1 MEFIE
6 GGIIMIDVVV
16 IGGGPAGMS
25 TALVVGRGK
34 KNVVLID
41 ENKPRNAV
49 TKESH
54 AFLTRDNIEP
64 AVFKEKGR
72 RDLLRYPKISIK
84 DGRVLTIEKNE
95 QELFELTTENREVF
109 QAKNV
114 VITTGLKETLPA
126 VSGIENYYGTSL
138 FSCPFCDGW
147 EMKDK
152 PLILI
157 AESAQALHVTK
168 LLKNWTDDLIV
179 TTNGNSVFDANQ
191 KKALELNH
199 IRLIEEEITELKGN
213 NGELQSVTFKS
224 GEEVERSGGFCTTT
238 LDNKLPFIEQLG
250 IEVNEAGYIIA
261 DMMGHTNIKGIY
273 AAGEITG
280 PSQLIVSAS
289 QGHMT
294 GIGIIADSCE
304 EAFQNT

>member
-1 MEFIE
+1 M
-6 GGIIMIDVVV
+6 DVVV

-25 TALVVGRGK
+25 AALVAGRGK

-54 AFLTRDNIEP
+54 AFLTRDNIKP
-64 AVFKEKGR
+64 ADFKEKGR
-72 RDLLRYPKISIK
+72 RDLLKYPTIAIK
-84 DGRVLTIEKNE
+84 DGRVLEIKKTD
-95 QELFELTTENREVF
+95 QSLFELTTEAGEIL
-109 QAKNV
+109 QTKNV
-114 VITTGLKETLPA
+114 VITPGLKETLPA

-157 AESAQALHVTK
+157 AESPQALHVIK

-179 TTNGNSVFDANQ
+179 ATNGHSVFDTEQ
-191 KKALELNH
+191 KKVFELNH
-199 IRLIEEEITELKGN
+199 IRLIEEKITELKGN
-213 NGELQSVTFKS
+213 NGELKSVVFKN
-224 GEEVERSGGFCTTT
+224 GEEVERSGGFCTTV
-238 LDNKLPFIEQLG
+238 LDNSLPFIEQLG
-250 IEVNEAGYIIA
+250 IEVNEAGYITA
-261 DMMGHTNIKGIY
+261 DMMGHTNVKGIY

-294 GIGIIADSCE
+294 GVGIIADACE
-304 EAFQNT
+304 EAFQNI

>member
-72 RDLLRYPKISIK
+72 RDLLRYPTISIK

-191 KKALELNH
+191 KKPWN
-199 IRLIEEEITELKGN
+199 
-213 NGELQSVTFKS
+213 S
-224 GEEVERSGGFCTTT
+224 
-238 LDNKLPFIEQLG
+238 
-250 IEVNEAGYIIA
+250 IIF
-261 DMMGHTNIKGIY
+261 
-273 AAGEITG
+273 
-280 PSQLIVSAS
+280 V
-289 QGHMT
+289 
-294 GIGIIADSCE
+294 
-304 EAFQNT
+304 

>member
-72 RDLLRYPKISIK
+72 RDLLRYPTISIK

-168 LLKNWTDDLIV
+168 LLNNWTDDLIV

-213 NGELQSVTFKS
+213 NGELQSIVFKN
-224 GEEVERSGGFCTTT
+224 GKKIERSGGFCTSV
-238 LDNKLPFIEQLG
+238 LDYTLPFIEQLG
-250 IEVNEAGYIIA
+250 IEVNEAGYIIT
-261 DMMGHTNIKGIY
+261 DMMGHTNVKGIY